1 MHSYIVRFLYEKK
14 ILEETVTTY
23 SPEDASSII
32 KSRYKNCLIISLK
45 CIDYDNDDRIY

>member
-14 ILEETVTTY
+14 ILEETVTTH
-23 SPEDASSII
+23 SPEDASKIVE
-32 KSRYKNCLIISLK
+32 SRYKGCLIISLK